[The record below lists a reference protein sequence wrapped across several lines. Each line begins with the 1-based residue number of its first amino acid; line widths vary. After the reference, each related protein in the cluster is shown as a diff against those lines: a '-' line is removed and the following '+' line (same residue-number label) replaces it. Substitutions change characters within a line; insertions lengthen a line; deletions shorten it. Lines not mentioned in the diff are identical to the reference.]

1 MLGGHETVA
10 KILLGAR
17 RVFLEGMR
25 EDFAGQP
32 ISADCPKLLQ
42 YLMASMGA
50 LPDEVLRVIFIDS
63 AGHLIADEQLQLGSF
78 RQLALYPRT
87 IFRRAMEL
95 EAAGLL
101 LVHNHP
107 SGNPNPS
114 ESDIIVTRT
123 LSEIGRSLDIDIVDH
138 IVVTASRAMRV
149 SSLTTFQPHQ
159 PTASSHILKDSL
171 GPKAGSPYDRGT
183 AALENARAVR
193 ARRSFRRA
201 LIGSPELF
209 GEPAWEMLV
218 EVFIQEGE
226 GVKIAVNT
234 LCRSSTA
241 TPSTALRIFN
251 KLCDARLL
259 VKVSDLNDGR
269 RHFVELTLR
278 AKKALDAYFVI
289 EKN

>member
-1 MLGGHETVA
+1 VL
-10 KILLGAR
+10 I
-17 RVFLEGMR
+17 EGMR
-25 EDFAGQP
+25 EEFASLP
-32 ISADCPKLLQ
+32 ISPDCPHLLQ

-50 LPDEVLRVIFIDS
+50 LPNEVLRVIFIDS
-63 AGHLIADEQLQLGSF
+63 AGHLIADEQLQLGSL

-95 EAAGLL
+95 EAAGLI

-107 SGNPNPS
+107 SGDPNPS
-114 ESDIIVTRT
+114 ESDIVVTRT

-138 IVVTASRAMRV
+138 IVVTTTRAIRV
-149 SSLTTFQPHQ
+149 SSLNMSQPHR
-159 PTASSHILKDSL
+159 PTESSHVLKDSL
-171 GPKAGSPYDRGT
+171 GPKAGSPYDRGP
-183 AALENARAVR
+183 AALENARAVLE
-193 ARRSFRRA
+193 RRKFRSA

-209 GEPAWEMLV
+209 GEPAWEMLI
-218 EVFIQEGE
+218 EAFIQEAE

-251 KLCDARLL
+251 KLCQARLL
-259 VKVSDLNDGR
+259 VKVGDPNDGR

-278 AKKALDAYFVI
+278 SRKALDAYFSM